1 MSWGLVRRSA
11 TKLYTLM
18 CWDHAL
24 LWLGYMLDDKC
35 GYFEFGTVCLTICA
49 PRLRQVH
56 NGIMTCIISTF
67 HFYLWY
73 LPCQWCLL
81 WWRWRWPWYVD
92 SSTMVAFAYLHS
104 WWWWMKAC
112 TTLVG
117 TLRPSLL
124 GCDLLW
130 RQPPHI
136 GVSGCRWASTQAI
149 PVYAMKWDEHVGM

>member
-11 TKLYTLM
+11 TKLYILM

-56 NGIMTCIISTF
+56 DRIMTCIIPTLYF
-67 HFYLWY
+67 IYDIC
-73 LPCQWCLL
+73 PCQWCFLS
-81 WWRWRWPWYVD
+81 WRWWWQRHVD
-92 SSTMVAFAYLHS
+92 SSICLHLHI
-104 WWWWMKAC
+104 C
-112 TTLVG
+112 THDDNERKSSLPWVG
-117 TLRPSLL
+117 TLGPPLL

-136 GVSGCRWASTQAI
+136 GVSGCRRASTQAI